1 MQRIIVKYPRSPVK
15 PLAQNVLDFLGKQR
29 NSQGQPIIT
38 DSIQV
43 IDPGEKIYSF
53 DTKAVHFFVLL
64 VNNERTNVDALKIK
78 ISDFNTKNH
87 DAASLQ
93 VNSLLLDN
101 NIEMITVGNFD
112 DSERAISY
120 FNDIYKSQYIFARL
134 ETAGEYYAFL
144 ISVENYPI
152 LYKNKNI
159 QQYMRFFEKNYPVT
173 KI

>member
-1 MQRIIVKYPRSPVK
+1 MI
-15 PLAQNVLDFLGKQR
+15 FLGNNGIQR
-29 NSQGQPIIT
+29 EPIIT
-38 DSIQV
+38 DTIQL

-53 DTKAVHFFVLL
+53 DAKAVHFFVLL
-64 VNNERTNVDALKIK
+64 VNNEKTNVDALKIK

-87 DAASLQ
+87 DAANLQ

-112 DSERAISY
+112 DSERALNY
-120 FNDIYKSQYIFARL
+120 FNDINQSQYIFAKL
-134 ETAGEYYAFL
+134 ETTGNYFVFL
-144 ISVENYPI
+144 ISTDNYPI

-159 QQYMRFFEKNYPVT
+159 QQYMRFFEKNYPVK